1 MIRLF
6 RQEFSP
12 PKRMRIAA
20 VFGAGAF
27 ALLALDAGLKLQPSS
42 APAPAPAAP
51 ARFAAASATGGVH
64 TLTYYPEQL
73 AALNSLASFTPQA
86 NAGVAETRADAAP
99 AVKPPAVAALPAA
112 IDVKPARRAE
122 PAAKAA
128 AAAPVAP
135 PSTDANRAVR
145 VFGFAV
151 PGAAEVAE
159 KVSGFKDG
167 AAHWGESA
175 WAASGRL
182 ASFWR

>member
-6 RQEFSP
+6 RREFSP

-27 ALLALDAGLKLQPSS
+27 ALLALDMGLKLQPSS
-42 APAPAPAAP
+42 VPAPSPVAP
-51 ARFAAASATGGVH
+51 ARFAAASANGGVH

-86 NAGVAETRADAAP
+86 NSGLETRAEATP
-99 AVKPPAVAALPAA
+99 AVKPQALAALPAA
-112 IDVKPARRAE
+112 IEVKPSRRAE

-128 AAAPVAP
+128 AAPAAP
-135 PSTDANRAVR
+135 PASDANRAVK

-159 KVSGFKDG
+159 KVSSFKDG